1 MTIRFEDKIEEIVA
15 GPLKALSLETLQ
27 VNLGY
32 LCNLECRHCH
42 LSAGPNRKELMSS
55 DTVSMVLEVL
65 KNHDIGTLD
74 ITGGS
79 PELHPDFRRLVSE
92 ASEIGCNIILRTNL
106 TLLTSS
112 EMTGLPDFLAQ
123 NKVVITASLPCYLK
137 ENVTKTRG
145 DGTFEL
151 SIASLKKLN
160 EAGYGIRPGLPLNLV
175 YNPAEDFLAPSEQM
189 LDGAYRRELS
199 ERFGIAF
206 TRLYAFNNMPLG
218 RFRDFLVENRRLDA
232 YSALLLN
239 AFNASTLNGLM
250 CRRIVNV
257 RWDGA
262 LYDCDFN
269 QALGMGVLC
278 DTRHIRDFRYED
290 LAVRRI
296 AVSEHCW
303 ACTAGQGFTCAGS
316 IL

>member
-1 MTIRFEDKIEEIVA
+1 MPVTFEEKIEGIVA

-32 LCNLECRHCH
+32 LCNLECMHCH
-42 LSAGPNRKELMSS
+42 LSAGPDRNELMSS
-55 DTVSMVLEVL
+55 ETISTVLEIVQ
-65 KNHDIGTLD
+65 NYSIGTLD

-92 ASEIGCNIILRTNL
+92 ASEIDCNIILRTNL
-106 TLLTSS
+106 TLLTGS
-112 EMTGLPDFLAQ
+112 EMADLPEFLAR

-137 ENVTKTRG
+137 ENVAKTRG

-160 EAGYGIRPGLPLNLV
+160 EAGYGIKPRLYLNLV
-175 YNPAEDFLAPSEQM
+175 YNPAGDFLAPSERI
-189 LDGAYRRELS
+189 LDEVYRRELS

-218 RFRDFLVENRRLDA
+218 RFRDFLVKNLRLDA
-232 YSALLLN
+232 YSSLLLN
-239 AFNASTLNGLM
+239 AFNASTLDGLM
-250 CRRIVNV
+250 CRRIINV
-257 RWDGA
+257 GWDGA

-278 DTRHIRDFRYED
+278 DSRNIRDFRYRE
-290 LAVRRI
+290 LAERRI

-303 ACTAGQGFTCAGS
+303 ACTAGQGFTCTGS